1 MNFIMNMILG
11 VIPDILY
18 FYLYI
23 KEIKNIKKKKVI
35 FIILLFVSYMI
46 TNILVTYN
54 FYIYILFDIL
64 LFFIIKWFYKS
75 QINDFFLIIILD
87 LYLFICSIISYFLI
101 PNYFVA
107 FIIYRILLFAP
118 LIFKNKIKNI
128 YEQYCKLWNRHDNKS
143 KIKSITIRNIVL
155 IMLNLSIIILYFS
168 LFYIT
173 RNV

>member
-1 MNFIMNMILG
+1 MNFIMSMLLG

-18 FYLYI
+18 YYLYI
-23 KEIKNIKKKKVI
+23 KKIKNIKKKKII
-35 FIILLFVSYMI
+35 FTILLFISYMI

-64 LFFIIKWFYKS
+64 LFFIIKWLYKS
-75 QINDFFLIIILD
+75 QINDFFLVITLD

-107 FIIYRILLFAP
+107 FILYRILLFAP

-128 YEQYCKLWNRHDNKS
+128 YEQYCNLWNRHDNKG

-173 RNV
+173 KNV